1 MCFCHAIMLSKI
13 HIRNQKSPT
22 EIEKNKPSR
31 ERYIKNQKS
40 PTEIR
45 RKKTFEGKA
54 GVCQRS
60 NSADDLLKTV
70 AVFQLDR
77 TRLAREKQ
85 LREEAVK
92 EKEEL
97 ERRMLQLQ
105 EEVRMAQDSL
115 VPCDFVC
122 MSTVCLLST
131 GQE

>member
-1 MCFCHAIMLSKI
+1 MSISAVI
-13 HIRNQKSPT
+13 QPT
-22 EIEKNKPSR
+22 TSSR
-31 ERYIKNQKS
+31 
-40 PTEIR
+40 
-45 RKKTFEGKA
+45 
-54 GVCQRS
+54 
-60 NSADDLLKTV
+60 L

-115 VPCDFVC
+115 VPCDSVC
-122 MSTVCLLST
+122 ACLLGVHCLL